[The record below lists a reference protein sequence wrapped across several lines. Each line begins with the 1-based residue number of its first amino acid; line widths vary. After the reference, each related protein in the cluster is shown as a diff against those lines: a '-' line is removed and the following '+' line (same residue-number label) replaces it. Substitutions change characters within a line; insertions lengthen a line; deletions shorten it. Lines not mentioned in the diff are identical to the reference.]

1 MGNEMLRE
9 AARDFL
15 VAWERAESNRGC
27 YATAPGHDTRCPA
40 WGGLLNDAFC
50 ACGRH
55 DMEKMA
61 ERLREVLNA

>member
-27 YATAPGHDTRCPA
+27 YATPPA
-40 WGGLLNDAFC
+40 
-50 ACGRH
+50 ACGTSLSSSR
-55 DMEKMA
+55 
-61 ERLREVLNA
+61 R